1 MSDLTN
7 DIFFYDENGSN
18 RADYSNILIEYILN
32 QSDENENDDVLPEE
46 IDKIIN
52 TLNTPSGLWEIYQ
65 TIIERRK
72 KNPESFQTWDEF
84 DEKDSINKEILNRYI
99 NNNLFTIYEANNTQS
114 STSQTSSTQ
123 SSNSQTSSTQGS
135 NSQTSSTQ
143 GSNSQTSSTQGSNSQ
158 TSSTQGSNSQTSS
171 TQSNNSQTSSTQ
183 SNNSQ
188 PLNLTLHTVSS
199 FSIGTNPK
207 TLKNLFKIRNS
218 YNDFYYKLKFVN
230 QLAKEHDLNYKG
242 ANQQKKINNR
252 FKKRTQIEIDEV
264 TNHVANSIYPVL
276 ITILG
281 IFTAITFSI
290 FGGIVTIN
298 SISSNLK
305 ISSKNPQN
313 LGNLLIGAAVLGLL
327 LFGIITVLFAG
338 ISKVTKRDFKLPLLL
353 NIIVLATLTA
363 MFLIGYIFIFTVNGK
378 WQWNKNIVPLLSGI
392 SSIGVVLLVY
402 IGIFIFYKI
411 YRHKFLNKNR

>member
-18 RADYSNILIEYILN
+18 LADYSNILIDYILN
-32 QSDENENDDVLPEE
+32 QSNENDDALPEE

-99 NNNLFTIYEANNTQS
+99 NNNLFTTYEANNTQS
-114 STSQTSSTQ
+114 SNSQTSSTQ

-143 GSNSQTSSTQGSNSQ
+143 GSNSQTSSTQ
-158 TSSTQGSNSQTSS
+158 
-171 TQSNNSQTSSTQ
+171 

-199 FSIGTNPK
+199 FSIETNPK

-392 SSIGVVLLVY
+392 SSIGVVVLLVY

>member
-1 MSDLTN
+1 MHTKENQMSDLTN

-18 RADYSNILIEYILN
+18 LADYSNILIDYILN
-32 QSDENENDDVLPEE
+32 QSNENDDALPEE

-99 NNNLFTIYEANNTQS
+99 NNNLFTTYEANNTQS
-114 STSQTSSTQ
+114 SNSQTSSTQ

-143 GSNSQTSSTQGSNSQ
+143 GSNSQTSSTQ
-158 TSSTQGSNSQTSS
+158 
-171 TQSNNSQTSSTQ
+171 

-199 FSIGTNPK
+199 FSIETNPK

-392 SSIGVVLLVY
+392 SSIGVVVLLVY

>member
-1 MSDLTN
+1 MHTKENQMSDLTN
-7 DIFFYDENGSN
+7 DIFFYDENGWN

-99 NNNLFTIYEANNTQS
+99 NNNLHTIYEANN
-114 STSQTSSTQ
+114 TQ

-143 GSNSQTSSTQGSNSQ
+143 G
-158 TSSTQGSNSQTSS
+158 
-171 TQSNNSQTSSTQ
+171 NNSQTSSTQ

-378 WQWNKNIVPLLSGI
+378 WQWNKNI
-392 SSIGVVLLVY
+392 GVVLLVY
-402 IGIFIFYKI
+402 IGIFIFT
-411 YRHKFLNKNR
+411 KFIGINF

>member
-7 DIFFYDENGSN
+7 DIIFYDEDGSN
-18 RADYSNILIEYILN
+18 RTEYSNILIEYILN
-32 QSDENENDDVLPEE
+32 QSDENDNVLPKK
-46 IDKIIN
+46 IDKIIDV
-52 TLNTPSGLWEIYQ
+52 LNTPSGLWEVYQ
-65 TIIERRK
+65 TIKERRK
-72 KNPESFQTWDEF
+72 KNPESFQIWDEF
-84 DEKDSINKEILNRYI
+84 DENDNLYKEILNGYF
-99 NNNLFTIYEANNTQS
+99 NTNLWTMNEVNNTQS
-114 STSQTSSTQ
+114 
-123 SSNSQTSSTQGS
+123 SSTQGS
-135 NSQTSSTQ
+135 NSQTS
-143 GSNSQTSSTQGSNSQ
+143 N
-158 TSSTQGSNSQTSS
+158 

-199 FSIGTNPK
+199 FSIETNPK

-353 NIIVLATLTA
+353 NIIVLATLTV

-378 WQWNKNIVPLLSGI
+378 WQWNKNIVPLPSGI

-411 YRHKFLNKNR
+411 YRHKIFKQK

>member
-1 MSDLTN
+1 MHTKENQMSDLTN
-7 DIFFYDENGSN
+7 DIIFYDEDGSN
-18 RADYSNILIEYILN
+18 RTEYSNILIEYILN
-32 QSDENENDDVLPEE
+32 QSDENDDVLPEE

-84 DEKDSINKEILNRYI
+84 DEKDSINKEILNGYI
-99 NNNLFTIYEANNTQS
+99 NNNLFTNNEVS
-114 STSQTSSTQ
+114 NTQ

-135 NSQTSSTQ
+135 NSQT
-143 GSNSQTSSTQGSNSQ
+143 G
-158 TSSTQGSNSQTSS
+158 STQGSNSQTSS
-171 TQSNNSQTSSTQ
+171 TQSNNSQ
-183 SNNSQ
+183 
-188 PLNLTLHTVSS
+188 PLNPPLHTVSS
-199 FSIGTNPK
+199 FSIGTNSK
-207 TLKNLFKIRNS
+207 NLKNLFKIRNS

-230 QLAKEHDLNYKG
+230 QLAKEHDLNYEG

-353 NIIVLATLTA
+353 NIIVLATLTV

-378 WQWNKNIVPLLSGI
+378 WQWNKNIVPLPSGI

-411 YRHKFLNKNR
+411 YRHKIFKQK

>member
-1 MSDLTN
+1 MHTKENQMSDLTN

-18 RADYSNILIEYILN
+18 RADYSNILIDYILN
-32 QSDENENDDVLPEE
+32 QSNENDDVLPEE

-99 NNNLFTIYEANNTQS
+99 NNNLFTTYEANNTQS
-114 STSQTSSTQ
+114 SNSQTSSTQ

-143 GSNSQTSSTQGSNSQ
+143 G
-158 TSSTQGSNSQTSS
+158 
-171 TQSNNSQTSSTQ
+171 
-183 SNNSQ
+183 NNSQ

-199 FSIGTNPK
+199 FSIETNPK
-207 TLKNLFKIRNS
+207 TLKNLFKIGNS

-327 LFGIITVLFAG
+327 LFGIITVLFSG

-378 WQWNKNIVPLLSGI
+378 WQWNKNI
-392 SSIGVVLLVY
+392 GVVLLVY

>member
-1 MSDLTN
+1 MHTKENQMSDLTN

-18 RADYSNILIEYILN
+18 RADYSNILIDYILN
-32 QSDENENDDVLPEE
+32 QSNENDDVLPEE

-99 NNNLFTIYEANNTQS
+99 NNNLFTTFEANNTQS
-114 STSQTSSTQ
+114 SNSQTSSTQ

-143 GSNSQTSSTQGSNSQ
+143 GSNSQTSSTQG
-158 TSSTQGSNSQTSS
+158 
-171 TQSNNSQTSSTQ
+171 
-183 SNNSQ
+183 NNSQ

-199 FSIGTNPK
+199 FSIETNPK

-378 WQWNKNIVPLLSGI
+378 WQWNKNI
-392 SSIGVVLLVY
+392 GVVLLVY

>member
-1 MSDLTN
+1 M
-7 DIFFYDENGSN
+7 
-18 RADYSNILIEYILN
+18 
-32 QSDENENDDVLPEE
+32 PEE

-99 NNNLFTIYEANNTQS
+99 NNNLHTIYEANN
-114 STSQTSSTQ
+114 TQ

-143 GSNSQTSSTQGSNSQ
+143 GSNSQTSSTQG
-158 TSSTQGSNSQTSS
+158 
-171 TQSNNSQTSSTQ
+171 NNSQTSSTQ

-378 WQWNKNIVPLLSGI
+378 WQWNKNIVPLPSGI

-402 IGIFIFYKI
+402 IGIFIFT
-411 YRHKFLNKNR
+411 KFIGINF

>member
-18 RADYSNILIEYILN
+18 RADYSNILIDYILN
-32 QSDENENDDVLPEE
+32 QSNENDDVLPEE

-99 NNNLFTIYEANNTQS
+99 NNNLFTTYEANNTQS
-114 STSQTSSTQ
+114 SNSQTSSTQ

-143 GSNSQTSSTQGSNSQ
+143 G
-158 TSSTQGSNSQTSS
+158 
-171 TQSNNSQTSSTQ
+171 
-183 SNNSQ
+183 NNSQ

-199 FSIGTNPK
+199 FSIETNPK
-207 TLKNLFKIRNS
+207 TLKNLFKIGNS

-378 WQWNKNIVPLLSGI
+378 WQWNKNI
-392 SSIGVVLLVY
+392 GVVLLVY

>member
-1 MSDLTN
+1 MHTKENQMSDLTN
-7 DIFFYDENGSN
+7 DIFFYDENGWN

-99 NNNLFTIYEANNTQS
+99 NNNLHTIYEANN
-114 STSQTSSTQ
+114 TQ

-143 GSNSQTSSTQGSNSQ
+143 G
-158 TSSTQGSNSQTSS
+158 
-171 TQSNNSQTSSTQ
+171 NNSQTSSTQ

-378 WQWNKNIVPLLSGI
+378 WQWNKNIVPLPSGI

-402 IGIFIFYKI
+402 IGIFIFT
-411 YRHKFLNKNR
+411 KFIGINF

>member
-7 DIFFYDENGSN
+7 DIIFYDEDGSN
-18 RADYSNILIEYILN
+18 RTEYSNILIEYILN
-32 QSDENENDDVLPEE
+32 QSDENDNVLPEE

-84 DEKDSINKEILNRYI
+84 DEKDSINKEILNGYI
-99 NNNLFTIYEANNTQS
+99 NNNLFTTYEVNNTQS
-114 STSQTSSTQ
+114 S
-123 SSNSQTSSTQGS
+123 
-135 NSQTSSTQ
+135 
-143 GSNSQTSSTQGSNSQ
+143 
-158 TSSTQGSNSQTSS
+158 
-171 TQSNNSQTSSTQ
+171 NSQTSSTQ

-188 PLNLTLHTVSS
+188 PLNPPLHTVSS
-199 FSIGTNPK
+199 FSIGTNSK
-207 TLKNLFKIRNS
+207 NLKNLFKIRNS

-230 QLAKEHDLNYKG
+230 QLAKEHDLNYEG

-327 LFGIITVLFAG
+327 LFGNITVLFAG

-353 NIIVLATLTA
+353 NIIVLATLTV

-378 WQWNKNIVPLLSGI
+378 WQWNKNIVPLPSGI
-392 SSIGVVLLVY
+392 SCIGVVLLVY

-411 YRHKFLNKNR
+411 YRHKIFKQK

>member
-7 DIFFYDENGSN
+7 DIIFYDEDGSN
-18 RADYSNILIEYILN
+18 RTEYSNILIEYILN
-32 QSDENENDDVLPEE
+32 QSDENDDVLPEE

-84 DEKDSINKEILNRYI
+84 DEKDSINKEILNGYI
-99 NNNLFTIYEANNTQS
+99 NNNLFTNNEVS
-114 STSQTSSTQ
+114 NTQ

-135 NSQTSSTQ
+135 NSQT
-143 GSNSQTSSTQGSNSQ
+143 G
-158 TSSTQGSNSQTSS
+158 STQGSNSQTSS
-171 TQSNNSQTSSTQ
+171 TQSNNSQ
-183 SNNSQ
+183 
-188 PLNLTLHTVSS
+188 PLNPPLHTVSS
-199 FSIGTNPK
+199 FSIGTNSK
-207 TLKNLFKIRNS
+207 NLKNLFKIRNS

-230 QLAKEHDLNYKG
+230 QLAKEHDLNYEG

-353 NIIVLATLTA
+353 NIIVLATLTV

-378 WQWNKNIVPLLSGI
+378 WQWNKNIVPLPSGI

-411 YRHKFLNKNR
+411 YRHKIFKQK

>member
-1 MSDLTN
+1 M
-7 DIFFYDENGSN
+7 
-18 RADYSNILIEYILN
+18 
-32 QSDENENDDVLPEE
+32 
-46 IDKIIN
+46 
-52 TLNTPSGLWEIYQ
+52 
-65 TIIERRK
+65 
-72 KNPESFQTWDEF
+72 
-84 DEKDSINKEILNRYI
+84 
-99 NNNLFTIYEANNTQS
+99 
-114 STSQTSSTQ
+114 
-123 SSNSQTSSTQGS
+123 
-135 NSQTSSTQ
+135 
-143 GSNSQTSSTQGSNSQ
+143 
-158 TSSTQGSNSQTSS
+158 
-171 TQSNNSQTSSTQ
+171 
-183 SNNSQ
+183 
-188 PLNLTLHTVSS
+188 
-199 FSIGTNPK
+199 
-207 TLKNLFKIRNS
+207 
-218 YNDFYYKLKFVN
+218 
-230 QLAKEHDLNYKG
+230 AKEHDLNYKG